1 MENKKNARK
10 LQISTK
16 DMMLTC
22 SIMCQATWFLVRHP
36 LSASTTGTGTLVC
49 LCCILF
55 YAAIYTH
62 EHHPHCITGNS
73 VCPPCICPSCGRDFG
88 WNITHL
94 LFITRTLSQ
103 SCMWPK
109 NRWRVSSLGLFYI
122 FFWDNAR
129 CPPVAEATPLKIK
142 IISSE

>member
-1 MENKKNARK
+1 
-10 LQISTK
+10 
-16 DMMLTC
+16 MLTC
-22 SIMCQATWFLVRHP
+22 SIMCQATWFLVKHP

-62 EHHPHCITGNS
+62 EHHPHRITGNS
-73 VCPPCICPSCGRDFG
+73 VCPPCICPSCGRSFG

-94 LFITRTLSQ
+94 IYIMRTCLSHACSPRIGGKCQ
-103 SCMWPK
+103 AWD
-109 NRWRVSSLGLFYI
+109 SSTFSSGTME
-122 FFWDNAR
+122 

-142 IISSE
+142 IICSE